1 MKNIFIATCLFML
14 LMPTAYSAGLK
25 VGVVKLNKVW
35 ADSPQATAIDSAMK
49 ERFDGK
55 KKELDAM
62 QNELKTMQDNYK
74 RNELVMTEDKL
85 NEMRSDMSKKY
96 QQFKQNE
103 AVLAQE
109 VNTMRS
115 QELASLEQTTRGI
128 VEKIAKDDKYDLIL
142 NDGVL
147 YNTDALDISDK
158 VLAGLKKVFK
168 KK

>member
-1 MKNIFIATCLFML
+1 ML

-35 ADSPQATAIDSAMK
+35 SDSPQAAAIDTAMK

-55 KKELDAM
+55 KKDLDGM
-62 QNELKTMQDNYK
+62 QDELKTMQDNYK

-85 NEMRSDMSKKY
+85 AELRANMTKKY
-96 QQFKQNE
+96 QQFKQSE
-103 AVLAQE
+103 AALAQE

-115 QELASLEQTTRGI
+115 QELATLEQTTRSI

-147 YNTDALDISDK
+147 YNSDALDVSDK
-158 VLAGLKKVFK
+158 VLAGLKKAFK